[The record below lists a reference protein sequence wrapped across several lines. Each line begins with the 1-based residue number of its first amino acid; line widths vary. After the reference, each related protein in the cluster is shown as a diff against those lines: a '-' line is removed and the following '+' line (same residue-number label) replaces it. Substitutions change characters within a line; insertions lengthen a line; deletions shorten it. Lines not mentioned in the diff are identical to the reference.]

1 MIKYNFIKEFVERS
15 IRENWDQPSLSDY
28 QGKTYSYSEVAMQ
41 IHKLHGIFEAWEV
54 KPGDKIALIGR
65 NNSNWAI
72 TYLAVISY
80 GAVVVPI
87 LADFAAGDVHHIVTH
102 SDSVM
107 LFAGEY
113 VWENLDEESMP
124 GLRAIYSLAQFQ
136 PLVERNKEMAKM
148 AAAATIKADNES
160 VSLTPERIAYR
171 ETPNSNL
178 AVISYTSGTTGF
190 SKGVMLSHNSLAAN
204 IDFGRKNIGV
214 KAKDKIVSF
223 LPLAHAYGVA
233 FEFLMPFAVGCH
245 VTFLTRTPSP
255 KIILQAFQEI
265 KPRLVL
271 AVPLILEKIYKKQIL
286 PIISKPTIRALINTP
301 VLNKLIYK
309 KVNKTLTNAFGG
321 NFLEIVIGGAALNA
335 EVEDFLRRIKFPV
348 TVGYGMTECGPLIS
362 YAGWRESAKGS
373 CGKLLPTLEMKID
386 SVDPQNEV
394 GEILVRG
401 ENVME
406 GYYKNAE
413 ATAASIDSDGWLHT
427 GDLGV
432 IDNNG
437 FIYIRGRSKSMIL
450 GPSGQNIYPEE
461 IEAKLNNMP
470 FVQESLVVE
479 SNHKLVALIY
489 PEMET
494 ADEAGLSLADI
505 EKVMEEHRKTL
516 NATLP
521 NFMQVSRVKLYPEE
535 FEKTPKRSIKRFL
548 YQATLENSNEK
559 VAVGEME
566 ME

>member
-160 VSLTPERIAYR
+160 VSLTPKRIAYR

-214 KAKDKIVSF
+214 KAKDRIVSF

-301 VLNKLIYK
+301 VLNKFIYK
-309 KVNKTLTNAFGG
+309 KVNKTLINAFGG

>member
-1 MIKYNFIKEFVERS
+1 
-15 IRENWDQPSLSDY
+15 
-28 QGKTYSYSEVAMQ
+28 
-41 IHKLHGIFEAWEV
+41 
-54 KPGDKIALIGR
+54 
-65 NNSNWAI
+65 
-72 TYLAVISY
+72 
-80 GAVVVPI
+80 
-87 LADFAAGDVHHIVTH
+87 
-102 SDSVM
+102 M

>member
-1 MIKYNFIKEFVERS
+1 
-15 IRENWDQPSLSDY
+15 
-28 QGKTYSYSEVAMQ
+28 
-41 IHKLHGIFEAWEV
+41 
-54 KPGDKIALIGR
+54 
-65 NNSNWAI
+65 
-72 TYLAVISY
+72 
-80 GAVVVPI
+80 
-87 LADFAAGDVHHIVTH
+87 
-102 SDSVM
+102 
-107 LFAGEY
+107 
-113 VWENLDEESMP
+113 
-124 GLRAIYSLAQFQ
+124 
-136 PLVERNKEMAKM
+136 
-148 AAAATIKADNES
+148 
-160 VSLTPERIAYR
+160 
-171 ETPNSNL
+171 
-178 AVISYTSGTTGF
+178 
-190 SKGVMLSHNSLAAN
+190 
-204 IDFGRKNIGV
+204 
-214 KAKDKIVSF
+214 
-223 LPLAHAYGVA
+223 
-233 FEFLMPFAVGCH
+233 
-245 VTFLTRTPSP
+245 
-255 KIILQAFQEI
+255 
-265 KPRLVL
+265 
-271 AVPLILEKIYKKQIL
+271 
-286 PIISKPTIRALINTP
+286 
-301 VLNKLIYK
+301 
-309 KVNKTLTNAFGG
+309 
-321 NFLEIVIGGAALNA
+321 
-335 EVEDFLRRIKFPV
+335 
-348 TVGYGMTECGPLIS
+348 
-362 YAGWRESAKGS
+362 
-373 CGKLLPTLEMKID
+373 MKID

>member
-1 MIKYNFIKEFVERS
+1 MKYNFIKEFVERS

-28 QGKTYSYSEVAMQ
+28 QGKTFTYSEVAMQ
-41 IHKLHGIFEAWEV
+41 IHKLHRTFEAWEV
-54 KPGDKIALIGR
+54 NPGDKIAIIGR

-87 LADFAAGDVHHIVTH
+87 LADFAASDVHHIVTH

-107 LFAGEY
+107 LFAGEF

-124 GLRAIYSLAQFQ
+124 GVRAIYSLAKFQ
-136 PLVERNKEMAKM
+136 PLVARSKDMAQR
-148 AAAATIKADNES
+148 AALALKKAEVEAA
-160 VSLTPERIAYR
+160 SLTPEKVVYR
-171 ETPNSNL
+171 NTPNSNL

-214 KAKDKIVSF
+214 RAKDKIVSF

-271 AVPLILEKIYKKQIL
+271 AVPLILEKIYKKQLL

-301 VLNKLIYK
+301 VINRLIYK

-321 NFLEIVIGGAALNA
+321 NFIEIVIGGAALNA
-335 EVEDFLRRIKFPV
+335 EVEDFLRKIKFPV

-413 ATAASIDSDGWLHT
+413 ATTASIDSDGWLHT

-432 IDNNG
+432 VDSNG

-470 FVQESLVVE
+470 FVQESLVIE

-548 YQATLENSNEK
+548 YQAAVENSNEK
-559 VAVGEME
+559 VAVNELE
-566 ME
+566 LE